1 MADDLKSPQN
11 KKEGVIMTDSKE
23 LRRLIEEKGFKLKY
37 VAERLGLSSYG
48 LSLKIDNKQEFKT
61 SEVSALC
68 ELLEIKSL
76 EQKEKIFFNLKDD
89 YKSTK

>member
-1 MADDLKSPQN
+1 MADDLKSLQN

>member
-1 MADDLKSPQN
+1 M
-11 KKEGVIMTDSKE
+11 KEGAKMTDSKE

-76 EQKEKIFFNLKDD
+76 KKKEEIFFNLKDD
-89 YKSTK
+89 FKSTE

>member
-1 MADDLKSPQN
+1 MADDLKSSQN
-11 KKEGVIMTDSKE
+11 KKEDVIMTDSKE

>member
-1 MADDLKSPQN
+1 MADDLKLSQN

>member
-1 MADDLKSPQN
+1 MADDLKPSQN